1 MLNVKKYM
9 ERRNAIIE
17 DMEALLNTC
26 NEETRAFN
34 EEERSKF
41 EAWQKEIKD
50 IDEML
55 KMEAETR
62 DLEKMTPAEAEKRE
76 DVETRA
82 FAAYIR
88 GVEVEER
95 EAKNMTKSDNGAIIP
110 KTIANRIIELVKEK
124 APIYSMSTK
133 FNVKGDLVFPV
144 YDESTQ
150 KITAAYAEEFSAL
163 TSTAGKFTSVT
174 LSGYLAGALSK
185 VSRSLINNNDFDLVS
200 FVTAKMAEAVADFI
214 RKELINGTT
223 SKMTGLL
230 SSENKVTAAAAAAVT
245 ADELIDLQMTI
256 PQVFQSNAVWVMSKN
271 TFKTIRKLKDGDGN
285 YLLNKDAT
293 QSFGWELLGNRV
305 YIDEFM
311 EDMAA
316 KKTPIIYGDL
326 SGLYVKITENPSI
339 EILREKYADE
349 HAIGVIAWLE
359 MDSKIVETQKIALLE
374 MAAS

>member
-17 DMEALLNTC
+17 DMEALLNAC
-26 NEETRAFN
+26 NEETRAFR

-55 KMEAETR
+55 KVEAETR
-62 DLEKMTPAEAEKRE
+62 GLEKMTPAEAEKRE

-88 GVEVEER
+88 GIEVEER

-200 FVTAKMAEAVADFI
+200 FVTTKMAEAVADFI

-271 TFKTIRKLKDGDGN
+271 TFKAIRKLKDGDGN

-374 MAAS
+374 MAAA